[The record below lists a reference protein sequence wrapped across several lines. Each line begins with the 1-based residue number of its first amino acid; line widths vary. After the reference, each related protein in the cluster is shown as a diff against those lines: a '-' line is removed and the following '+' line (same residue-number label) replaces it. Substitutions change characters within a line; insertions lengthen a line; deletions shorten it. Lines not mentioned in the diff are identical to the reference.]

1 MYTIEKNIPMPNP
14 IRDGVAQYKYPFF
27 DMEVGDS
34 FVVPVDPTTKLNYTQ
49 VVGRVAAAISN
60 QRQRPTNGEMR
71 FAYRTDKENKCVRV
85 WRIK

>member
-14 IRDGVAQYKYPFF
+14 IRNGVGQYKYPFF
-27 DMEVGDS
+27 DMECGDS
-34 FVVPVDPTTKLNYTQ
+34 FVVPVDPTTKLNYSQ
-49 VVGRVAAAISN
+49 VGSRVANAILQQHKRSA
-60 QRQRPTNGEMR
+60 NGEMR